1 MAMDRAGPIL
11 IIEDDRNIAD
21 LVRRYLER
29 AGYET
34 LVAHDGDAGL
44 ALAHTCKPCFVVLDV
59 MLPGTDGWEICRVL
73 RRTSNVPILMLTARA
88 EEMDRV
94 VGLSIG
100 ADDYVVKPFSPRELV
115 ERVKAILRRFAAA
128 PSASGGILRHGA
140 LMLDADKRIV
150 IADGKTISLTPSEF
164 TLLQTL
170 MASPGRVYTRGDL
183 LDRLYAGGES
193 VVDRV
198 VDVHIGKLRRKIEHR
213 DAPPHYIE
221 TVHGIGYR
229 FTDSQAAS

>member
-1 MAMDRAGPIL
+1 MDSNAPIL

-29 AGYET
+29 AGYAT
-34 LVAHDGDAGL
+34 LVAHDGDEGL
-44 ALAHTCKPCFVVLDV
+44 RLARTGNPRFVILDV
-59 MLPGTDGWEICRVL
+59 MLPGTDGWEICREL

-115 ERVKAILRRFAAA
+115 ERVKAILRRTATVPAAA
-128 PSASGGILRHGA
+128 RGILRHGA
-140 LMLDADKRIV
+140 LTLDADKRIV
-150 IADGKTISLTPSEF
+150 TADGKTVPLTPSEF

-170 MASPGRVYTRGDL
+170 MASPGRVYSRNDL
-183 LDRLYAGGES
+183 IDRLYAGGES
-193 VVDRV
+193 VIDRV
-198 VDVHIGKLRRKIEHR
+198 VDVHIGKLRRKIENPGGQPR
-213 DAPPHYIE
+213 YIE

-229 FTDSQAAS
+229 FTDRAPGT

>member
-1 MAMDRAGPIL
+1 MDSNAPIL

-29 AGYET
+29 AGYAT
-34 LVAHDGDAGL
+34 LIAHDGDEGL
-44 ALAHTCKPCFVVLDV
+44 ALARTGNPRFVILDV
-59 MLPGTDGWEICRVL
+59 MLPGTDGWEICREL

-115 ERVKAILRRFAAA
+115 ERVKAILRRTATAPAAA
-128 PSASGGILRHGA
+128 RGILRHGA
-140 LMLDADKRIV
+140 LTLDADKRIV
-150 IADGKTISLTPSEF
+150 TAGGKTVPLTPSEF

-170 MASPGRVYTRGDL
+170 MASPGRVYSRNDL
-183 LDRLYAGGES
+183 IDRLYAGGES
-193 VVDRV
+193 VIDRV
-198 VDVHIGKLRRKIEHR
+198 VDVHIGKLRRKIENPGGQPR
-213 DAPPHYIE
+213 YIE

-229 FTDSQAAS
+229 FTDQAPGT